1 MLKRIREDSE
11 LGIQIVKKSV
21 KDLVRRSLDEAE
33 SLKIR
38 LEIRKKERDF
48 DGISLQAGKM
58 LFEKLQKGESQLDD
72 PDLKSL
78 FLKAAQVKEEL
89 DNLKTDL
96 SDRINPVL

>member
-48 DGISLQAGKM
+48 DGITLKAGKM
-58 LFEKLQKGESQLDD
+58 LFEKLQKGEGQLDD

-89 DNLKTDL
+89 DHLKTDL